1 MGVHLTE
8 CASHGRISHGRAP
21 HWRVLYGRVPRRRV
35 PRRRVPHRRASHG
48 RESHCVYLTGMYVM
62 GMHLIGMHL
71 IGVYIMGGGEI
82 TVWKRIE
89 FSCVQYKLCEHLAI
103 CHWHFLSLSLGEVFF
118 SFPMWLPTSQLIVH
132 RYSDLV

>member
-1 MGVHLTE
+1 
-8 CASHGRISHGRAP
+8 
-21 HWRVLYGRVPRRRV
+21 
-35 PRRRVPHRRASHG
+35 
-48 RESHCVYLTGMYVM
+48 M

-103 CHWHFLSLSLGEVFF
+103 LSLALFVPKPWRSLLFF
-118 SFPMWLPTSQLIVH
+118 SDVAANIATNCPSLFRFGMIPICLGFVMTPTQ
-132 RYSDLV
+132 YPQ

>member
-21 HWRVLYGRVPRRRV
+21 HWRVPYGRVPRRG
-35 PRRRVPHRRASHG
+35 VPHRRASHG
-48 RESHCVYLTGMYVM
+48 CASHCVYLTGMYIM

-89 FSCVQYKLCEHLAI
+89 FSYVQYKLCEHLAI
-103 CHWHFLSLSLGEVFF
+103 CHGHFLALSLGEAFF
-118 SFPMWLPTSQLIVH
+118 FFFRCGCQH
-132 RYSDLV
+132 RN